1 MSLSFL
7 TVKANASEQRIDNYL
22 LRFCKHVPKMAL
34 YKMMRRGE
42 IRVNKG
48 RIKPSHRLQI
58 GDEIRLPPMLVQEL
72 LSLERKDEQLPSA
85 PSGLIQKVSDSVIY
99 ENDQLIICDKPSG
112 IAVHGGSAQPFG
124 LIELIKQNIAA
135 RADWDLAHRID
146 RDTSGI
152 LMLGK
157 KRTVLKALHDAFRES
172 MIEKQYICIVIG
184 HWPKRKTVVKLPLYK
199 NLNRH
204 DHAVTVCHE
213 RGKNS
218 ETHFNVLKHFKRYGV
233 NMTLLEVIP
242 KTGRTHQIRVHTQAS
257 GFPILGDVRYGDKKI
272 DQQILKHAPKRL
284 YLHAK
289 RLIIPETVLG
299 ERFEFCAALPKAFH
313 YFQTPCEK

>member
-99 ENDQLIICDKPSG
+99 E
-112 IAVHGGSAQPFG
+112 
-124 LIELIKQNIAA
+124 
-135 RADWDLAHRID
+135 
-146 RDTSGI
+146 
-152 LMLGK
+152 
-157 KRTVLKALHDAFRES
+157 
-172 MIEKQYICIVIG
+172 
-184 HWPKRKTVVKLPLYK
+184 
-199 NLNRH
+199 
-204 DHAVTVCHE
+204 
-213 RGKNS
+213 
-218 ETHFNVLKHFKRYGV
+218 
-233 NMTLLEVIP
+233 
-242 KTGRTHQIRVHTQAS
+242 
-257 GFPILGDVRYGDKKI
+257 
-272 DQQILKHAPKRL
+272 
-284 YLHAK
+284 
-289 RLIIPETVLG
+289 
-299 ERFEFCAALPKAFH
+299 
-313 YFQTPCEK
+313 